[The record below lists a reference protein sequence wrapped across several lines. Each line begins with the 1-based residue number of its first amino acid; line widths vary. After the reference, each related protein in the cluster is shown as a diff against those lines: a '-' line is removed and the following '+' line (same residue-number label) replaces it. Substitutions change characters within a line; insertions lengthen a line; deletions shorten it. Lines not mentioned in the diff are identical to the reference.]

1 MNKTKFDFG
10 LETAWCPGCGNFNI
24 LDSLKLALEENEIQQ
39 DKLCLVS
46 GIGQAAK
53 LPQYMKANYFNGLHG
68 RALPVATAIRLA
80 NPELTV
86 IVHSGDGDCFGEGG
100 NHLLHTI
107 RKNPNLTLIVHNNMV
122 YGLTKGQGSPTSQ
135 LGFKN
140 PVQTEGVYVPPFNAI
155 ATAISLDVSFAARA
169 FSGDVEKT
177 KDILK
182 KAISNKG
189 FSIVEIL
196 QPCVS
201 FNKVNTFMWFK
212 KNSYYLED
220 NHNSNDKFEA
230 LHVVLDAEK
239 FALGII
245 YSNPSRTILEENV
258 SAYKTKEAPLYKRKP
273 DLERLQKELEK

>member
-1 MNKTKFDFG
+1 MNKSIFDYD
-10 LETAWCPGCGNFNI
+10 TDIAWCPGCGNFDI
-24 LDSLKLALEENEIQQ
+24 LKSLKLALEESKIEPN
-39 DKLCLVS
+39 KLCLVS

-53 LPQYMKANYFNGLHG
+53 LPQYVKTNYFNGLHG
-68 RALPVATAIRLA
+68 RALPVATGIHLS

-86 IVHSGDGDCFGEGG
+86 IVHSGDGDGYGEGG
-100 NHLLHTI
+100 NHLLHAL
-107 RKNPNLTLIVHNNMV
+107 RKNPNITLVVHNNMV

-135 LGFKN
+135 IGFKN

-189 FSIVEIL
+189 FSLVEIL

-212 KNSYYLED
+212 KHSYYLEEGY
-220 NHNSNDKFEA
+220 NPEDKIEA
-230 LHVVLDAEK
+230 FKKANEKEK
-239 FALGII
+239 FPLGII
-245 YSNPSRTILEENV
+245 FTNPSKGILEEEI
-258 SAYKTKEAPLYKRKP
+258 SEYEISKQPLYKRRPKIEKLQQL
-273 DLERLQKELEK
+273 LEE